1 MTPAT
6 EYKPSKMPAKVFT
19 LAEIKGRVDDVYRQ
33 HAADDIERN
42 QVVRIGL
49 GIFEEMRWLIGEVE
63 KNQPSDDQPRSEKKA
78 KAA

>member
-6 EYKPSKMPAKVFT
+6 EYKPSKMPTKEFT
-19 LAEIKGRVDDVYRQ
+19 LDEIESRVNDVYKQ
-33 HAADDIERN
+33 HASDDIERN

-49 GIFEEMRWLIGEVE
+49 GIFEEMRWLIGELR
-63 KNQPSDDQPRSEKKA
+63 KFQPSDSPQSGKKA